1 MIENIRKYTGLMI
14 VVLVL
19 LFIGLVFLGDTASNV
34 GVDKPIAAVS
44 GKKYG
49 EKDFRKL
56 ALNPL
61 EIPSRIGDARNP
73 FANMFSEESRKLASR
88 YVGDIVEG
96 NPYLSSPSGLLSYMN
111 ITLESDQPDRFLAN
125 RIAVQKAGIEY
136 GASPGP
142 KEVEEFIEGVLFAD
156 PDGNFDQAAYAEF
169 LDDKIGS
176 LGIGTRGFNEYIRDL
191 LTAQNLSKMIS
202 GGVSID
208 RDAARKLFSNEKQSI
223 TAQQVSLESA
233 TYEIDQNPS
242 EEDIKA
248 YWEDHQSKYN
258 TDERRKLAYVFVEP
272 DWDAALV
279 KANEQKA
286 AADAARKK
294 QEAEAKK
301 AEDEARKKLA
311 EEAKK
316 AKAAADK
323 ANNDA
328 AEKAPAPTEG
338 AEGEIGAQGEPAEPT
353 TPEEEAPAPVVTT
366 ATAVTPTPVAT
377 PAPIVKKPEPVEQSA
392 KDQLT
397 PQQKKA
403 AIDALTEQINK
414 FYDPLVDLSGATFE
428 ELAAEQKLKIITTE
442 LFAKSSPP
450 KGLKLRALNSPL
462 GTLADITF
470 AIPADAQDDQLISE
484 PYPTTDG
491 WFVGKLEETEAS
503 RPLTYEEA
511 KVKATVDLKAQLA
524 REQLK
529 TEATAL
535 HAKLVAGVEAKKSF
549 EDAAKES
556 DLTVQKLA
564 GLTIPP
570 SRFGQST
577 IPPAFDAGRYTDP
590 GSIAEIKFIP
600 NDEDPESAI
609 IVFVEKREVTVD
621 DTFND
626 QLENFIESQNNGL
639 RLATFQNWLK
649 DRYTENGAEY
659 YGTAEDQ

>member
-191 LTAQNLSKMIS
+191 LTAQNLSNMIS

-258 TDERRKLAYVFVEP
+258 TDERRKISYVFVEP

-286 AADAARKK
+286 AADEARKK
-294 QEAEAKK
+294 QQAEAKK

-323 ANNDA
+323 TNNDA

-353 TPEEEAPAPVVTT
+353 TPEEEAPAPVVTP

-450 KGLKLRALNSPL
+450 KGLELRALNSPL

-600 NDEDPESAI
+600 NDEEPESAI